1 MKRTSKILLLFIAIF
16 SILVLAGTNSV
27 FAIADHH
34 YSWRKDVNG
43 DGKPDLVFRKYTTA
57 TPKQIEEYV
66 KEKASSYVTS
76 EDGSTI
82 YGFTYKSVV
91 YPSKWVE
98 PDSNGVHKPSTK
110 EFQTIGYSFHTA
122 QQGVYPVATEGTAAA
137 TMISHD
143 DYGVVIPISN
153 TITNALNY
161 FNHVSSKIVKPELLD
176 DDEVL
181 ESIPSL
187 IYEVYSNKG
196 AIKQVPFG
204 TKWNISTV
212 QPQNR
217 LVYRYAIV
225 EAYRGEAGTLDT
237 EYFYIEERVIYH
249 DDLLKLREALKE
261 NGFSESQTSLYVS
274 DIVISG
280 AQYEDGGYELSRTAA
295 EFFSQYQKR
304 GYTREFWPADVVGT
318 AEDATRAALNAFDN
332 AITIP
337 KKSKRNVYI
346 RHISIGENT
355 AVTASALSKATFLN
369 AINPEMQIKDDFNG
383 EYTTIY
389 PNEILDGQIEI
400 YEGTIDI
407 YQYMKKVAN
416 EYPGTENHVA
426 IGYNAAGGNS
436 IEEAVFNVNYTSANG
451 RIYDG
456 STVEIDG
463 LVAESEAEW
472 VVIDFYYTKKPEVV
486 YVNHLF
492 VDVNNKVLPAAK
504 QNIKAN
510 DTAFMGALFTDPISA
525 IKPPYDSMGDNE
537 EVIGY
542 VQERYYRQSGKTI
555 LVRTALDLLDERFTL
570 KYIWEGVKYIGYQ
583 KYNSYVTVESLF
595 GREVSPRKDWYKP
608 FDTILGVL
616 IEPGT
621 KQVNFYY
628 YNKDK
633 QEAAIPDKF
642 ISMKYYFKSNTTD
655 EGNCFNEEGNEVL
668 SVPSGVKAKAGLTEL
683 SKVMASAI
691 NLEYID
697 KKNNKHDVDITLNYT
712 CGNEKTTINIDNVKY
727 SFSYFRVDELVVDT
741 LQKVTVFDAS
751 EKWASTNGTPIFSW
765 SNDKKEYNFNTSNPS
780 ISAKAIKTI
789 DTSDYDNITDWKN
802 YATVKIEDNKGN
814 VSSENPTDVSLSH
827 TFLTTTQMS
836 RVDANG
842 DGKVNAKDKQ
852 KAQKDVDDA
861 AKTLANLRKVHEYT
875 LNKLKD
881 KQEQYD
887 EAYADYQRA
896 MDQSSILAAAI
907 TWATNAKNEAQA
919 ALDNARNGVA
929 RQNSIITTQNNNITT
944 YNRNI
949 SNRESWISTATYTTI
964 PSLQAQQA
972 RQEGELEDL
981 EELYI
986 DYINDRSPWYT
997 TKATYESAK
1006 SSAEDVRDS
1015 YEGNITALNTAI
1027 AAAESAIRTA
1037 NSNISKHCVDGGDEA
1052 LCSGARQALTEA
1064 NEAKRIADAN
1074 YQANAQL
1081 IAEQDRIISDLQ
1093 SSINSA
1099 QATIDEYTRLI
1110 NSTSRSITA
1119 KEADIEDTKK
1129 DIVDT
1134 NNDITRWRSEIT
1146 TNRNNITSAQN
1157 AIKAA
1162 QNERSRLNGL
1172 IPSLTRELTSAQSR
1186 LDLANKEFNLFKEA
1200 NLVVKLA
1207 WLELCELELN
1217 HRKKSAEKAL
1227 NAINS
1232 AESKLA
1238 SAERYLNTLNTYYD
1252 SYKAQYDIFASI
1264 KDKKALTSDLSILV
1278 STKEKKEVAKTM
1290 GIKITFKVS
1299 NMHITIGGENLN
1311 DPNRLTATKKLD
1323 LEKAIDQTT
1332 ELETPEP
1339 LFYQKAYNGIGT
1351 KVTEADYSEYGI
1363 ANTVPNGVRT
1373 ISAEAKYKTSV
1384 LIKKDTL
1391 LYDSTVRSV
1400 VDDVYYSK
1408 FIDKKQELTDGEF
1421 KLDYDGLITQ
1431 TARKVNIY
1439 TPIAASA
1446 TLQSD
1451 SYQLVDQSNIT
1462 SSSVQIIQL
1471 GVPFTVT
1478 FGNKVESTIKPY
1490 SSLSDAKKYAAGYY
1504 IKFDFDITTASV
1516 YRNGV
1521 ERGWVTSTGSISTNL
1536 SNRKKDV
1543 IKAGTWIGPITSG
1556 TSSTQIKATVYSDV
1570 TDDTINAAEENR
1582 SYTVRAYAYNATNL
1596 VDSYGRSLSGY
1607 YGNKYDLLVDMLQ
1620 NRATVK
1626 ATVKNICTDKITTGA
1641 ETDMPS
1647 YFADRKYEL
1656 VVLNKLYDFRI
1667 TDLKD
1672 VSWKNVF
1679 RENRNSVVNAHT
1691 GDLYYS
1697 GIRKWV
1703 YSNLDPTK
1711 TVARTTAELGKDP
1724 VRTLPLGPYK
1734 NTDKTY
1740 VKAPKL
1746 GYSFSYDMKVT
1757 GAYYDADGKPLTNKY
1772 VDIKTKFYF
1781 ISKDGKTF
1789 LEEGKGGIYLFYKN
1803 VDGKYVRIDETN
1815 GGGYELKF
1823 TPNDPYRYIT
1833 DKEKITLSKDEEKL
1847 GNLRNIRLTHEMA
1860 TVYQSYD
1867 TANTANNGTII
1878 TYYGEYKL
1886 PNSTI
1891 AVAVDASG
1899 NYDINKPLK
1908 NGYIGVI
1915 FDITAKAGTY
1925 GKNSTPISLS
1935 YGAATKTAAEISANR
1950 KGEDL
1955 LKTIDAANTSQ
1966 WDYEGYLGFKNFGY
1980 TATFTAA
1987 TSMRLED
1994 GQWSLSNALYK
2005 KIKGT
2010 VILYDADDRA
2020 ATDYE

>member
-1 MKRTSKILLLFIAIF
+1 MKRTSKILSLFIAIF

-98 PDSNGVHKPSTK
+98 PDSNGIHKPSAK
-110 EFQTIGYSFHTA
+110 EFQTIGYSFHAA
-122 QQGVYPVATEGTAAA
+122 QQGVYPLATEGTAAA

-161 FNHVSSKIVKPELLD
+161 FNHVSSKIVKPQLLG

-261 NGFSESQTSLYVS
+261 KGFSEEQTSLYIS

-280 AQYEDGGYELSRTAA
+280 AQYDDGGYELARTAA

-304 GYTREFWPADVVGT
+304 GYSREFWPTDVVGT

-337 KKSKRNVYI
+337 RKSKRNVYI

-355 AVTASALSKATFLN
+355 AVTASTLRNATFLD

-389 PNEILDGQIEI
+389 PNEILDGKFEI
-400 YEGTIDI
+400 YEGNIDI

-416 EYPGTENHVA
+416 EYPGTEKHVA
-426 IGYNAAGGNS
+426 IGYNAAAGNS
-436 IEEAVFNVNYTSANG
+436 IAEAVNNVNYTSAYG
-451 RIYDG
+451 RVYDG

-463 LVAESEAEW
+463 LIAESEAEW
-472 VVIDFYYTKKPEVV
+472 VVIDFYYTKKPEIV

-510 DTAFMGALFTDPISA
+510 NTAFMGALFTDPISA
-525 IKPPYDSMGDNE
+525 IKPPFDSMGDNE
-537 EVIGY
+537 SVISY
-542 VQERYYRQSGKTI
+542 IQERYYRQSGKTI
-555 LVRTALDLLDERFTL
+555 LVRTSLDLLDERFTL

-583 KYNSYVTVESLF
+583 KYNSYVTLESLY
-595 GREVSPRKDWYKP
+595 GRTVSPRKDWYKP

-655 EGNCFNEEGNEVL
+655 EGNCYNEEGNEVL

-697 KKNNKHDVDITLNYT
+697 KKNNKHDVDITLNYA

-751 EKWASTNGTPIFSW
+751 EKWASTNGTPIFNW

-789 DTSDYDNITDWKN
+789 DTSDYDNITNWKN

-827 TFLTTTQMS
+827 TFLTSTQMA

-861 AKTLANLRKVHEYT
+861 AKTLANLEKVHEYT
-875 LNKLKD
+875 LRKLED
-881 KQEQYD
+881 KKQQY
-887 EAYADYQRA
+887 EAAVADYENA
-896 MDQSSILAAAI
+896 LNQSSVLAAAI
-907 TWATNAKNEAQA
+907 TWATNARNEAQN
-919 ALDNARNGVA
+919 ALNNARNGV
-929 RQNSIITTQNNNITT
+929 TTQNNIIATQNSNIRT
-944 YNRNI
+944 YNTNI
-949 SNRESWISTATYTTI
+949 SNRESWIYTATYTTI
-964 PSLQAQQA
+964 PNLQNQKAT
-972 RQEGELEDL
+972 QESELEAL
-981 EELYI
+981 KAAKQQYI
-986 DYINDRSPWYT
+986 DERSPWYT
-997 TKATYESAK
+997 TKANYESQK
-1006 SSAEDVRDS
+1006 STEESIRSGYVSNR
-1015 YEGNITALNTAI
+1015 TALNTAI
-1027 AAAESAIRTA
+1027 AAAERAVGTA
-1037 NSNISKHCVDGGDEA
+1037 NSNIAKHCVDNGDEA
-1052 LCSGARQALTEA
+1052 LCSGAREALEEA
-1064 NEAKRIADAN
+1064 NTALATANSN
-1074 YQANAQL
+1074 YQANEAL
-1081 IAEQDRIISDLQ
+1081 I
-1093 SSINSA
+1093 SA
-1099 QATIDEYTRLI
+1099 QDTKISNLATNISNAQTTINTYTSLINTKTTQIANKEDDIEETIDDIADTR
-1110 NSTSRSITA
+1110 A
-1119 KEADIEDTKK
+1119 
-1129 DIVDT
+1129 
-1134 NNDITRWRSEIT
+1134 DITRWNNEIA
-1146 TNRNNITSAQN
+1146 TNRSNITKAQN

-1162 QNERSRLNGL
+1162 QAERARLNSL
-1172 IPSLTRELTSAQSR
+1172 IPGLTRELNTAEAR

-1200 NLVVKLA
+1200 NVVVKLA
-1207 WLELCELELN
+1207 WKELCEVEYN

-1232 AESKLA
+1232 AQAKLTKA
-1238 SAERYLNTLNTYYD
+1238 QNYQNTLERYYD

-1278 STKEKKEVAKTM
+1278 STKEKKEVANTM

-1299 NMHITIGGENLN
+1299 NMHIKIGGENLN

-1323 LEKAIDQTT
+1323 LATAIDQTT

-1351 KVTEADYSEYGI
+1351 KVTAADYSEAGI
-1363 ANTVPNGVRT
+1363 AKTVPNGVRT

-1391 LYDSTVRSV
+1391 LYDSTVKSV
-1400 VDDVYYSK
+1400 VDDVYYSN

-1439 TPIAASA
+1439 TPISASA
-1446 TLQSD
+1446 TLKSD

-1478 FGNKVESTIKPY
+1478 FGNKVEGTIKPY
-1490 SSLSDAKKYAAGYY
+1490 SSLTDAKKYAAGYY
-1504 IKFDFDITTASV
+1504 IKFDFDVTTASV

-1536 SNRKKDV
+1536 SNKKKDV

-1570 TDDTINAAEENR
+1570 TDDTINAAEESR

-1596 VDSYGRSLSGY
+1596 VDAYGRSLSGY

-1656 VVLNKLYDFRI
+1656 VVLNKLYDFRV

-1679 RENRNSVVNAHT
+1679 RENKSAVVNAHT

-1772 VDIKTKFYF
+1772 VDINTKFYF

-1789 LEEGKGGIYLFYKN
+1789 LQEGKGGIYLFYKN
-1803 VDGKYVRIDETN
+1803 AAGKYVRIDETN

-1847 GNLRNIRLTHEMA
+1847 GNLRKIRLTHEMA

-1891 AVAVDASG
+1891 AVAVDANG

-1935 YGAATKTAAEISANR
+1935 YGAATKTYSEINANR
-1950 KGEDL
+1950 KGADL
-1955 LKTIDAANTSQ
+1955 LKTIDVANTSQ

-1987 TSMRLED
+1987 TSIRLED
-1994 GQWSLSNALYK
+1994 GQWSLSNDLYK